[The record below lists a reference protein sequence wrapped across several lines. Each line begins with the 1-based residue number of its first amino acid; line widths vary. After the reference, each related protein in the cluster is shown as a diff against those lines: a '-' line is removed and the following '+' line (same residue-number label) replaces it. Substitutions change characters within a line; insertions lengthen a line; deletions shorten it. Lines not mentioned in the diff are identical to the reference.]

1 MKAAFYKGKGKF
13 EVGEN
18 ERIHPQ
24 KGEVRLEVGYCGVC
38 GTDVHIFHGVMDQR
52 IQPPQIV
59 GHEASAVVAEIG
71 EGVTHVKA
79 GDRVAVRPLRF
90 GAPHPFDKGHA
101 HVGKNLKFIG
111 IDSAGAF
118 QQSWTVP
125 AYTLHKLPD
134 QLSLQHGAFIEPLAV
149 ACHDVKIGRVKAGE
163 NCLVMGGGPIG
174 TLIAFVLK
182 EKGAKVIVSEVN
194 TARLAMLT
202 QLGFHTINPISE
214 NLVQKISELTNEAM
228 IDCAFEVSGSEAA
241 VASMTEV
248 VNVRGRIVMV
258 AIHGG
263 GPRKVDLFKFFWSEI
278 EMLGARLYEEED
290 YEEAIRIA
298 ASGHIPFDTLIT
310 KVSGLSDIQSIFEEI
325 DNNPAGMKYLIDCQS

>member
-1 MKAAFYKGKGKF
+1 MKAAYYKEKGKF

-18 ERIHPQ
+18 KQIPPKE
-24 KGEVRLEVGYCGVC
+24 GEVRLDVGFCGVC

-52 IQPPQIV
+52 IKPPQIV

-71 EGVTHVKA
+71 ENVTSVKV

-90 GAPHPFDKGHA
+90 GNPHPFDKGHA

-182 EKGAKVIVSEVN
+182 EKGANVIVSEVN
-194 TARLAMLT
+194 AVRLRMLND
-202 QLGFHTINPISE
+202 LGFQTINPVSE
-214 NLVQKISELTNEAM
+214 NLVERISELTGEAM

-248 VNVRGRIVMV
+248 VNVRARIVMV

-310 KVSGLSDIQSIFEEI
+310 KVNGLTEIQSVFEEI
-325 DNNPAGMKYLIDCQS
+325 DKNPAGMKYLINCQL